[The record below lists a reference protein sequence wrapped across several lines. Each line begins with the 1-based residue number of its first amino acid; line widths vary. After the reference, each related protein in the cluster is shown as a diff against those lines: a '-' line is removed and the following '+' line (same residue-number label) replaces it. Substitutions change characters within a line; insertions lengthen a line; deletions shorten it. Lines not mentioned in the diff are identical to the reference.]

1 MTPRALAALTLAAL
15 TLAACAN
22 APPQDDRG
30 GPGGGPGGPGGG
42 RGRGFGP
49 PPGEAGDRGPQRP
62 RQQLFIS
69 PAGEPFRASA
79 EAPYPVAAWFAG
91 ADANHDGGLSR
102 DEFVDDAARFFAVLD
117 VDHDGV
123 IDGFEVATYE
133 KKIAPEILLGS
144 TFEGGGGRGGP
155 PGGGRGG
162 PGGGRGKPGGGGRGA
177 MGGMMEGAAPY
188 SLLAEPQPV
197 MGADADFNRRIS
209 KDEALKAA
217 KARFALLDVDKDG
230 VLRLDTLPK
239 TPSQAR
245 NRP

>member
-1 MTPRALAALTLAAL
+1 
-15 TLAACAN
+15 
-22 APPQDDRG
+22 
-30 GPGGGPGGPGGG
+30 
-42 RGRGFGP
+42 
-49 PPGEAGDRGPQRP
+49 
-62 RQQLFIS
+62 
-69 PAGEPFRASA
+69 
-79 EAPYPVAAWFAG
+79 
-91 ADANHDGGLSR
+91 
-102 DEFVDDAARFFAVLD
+102 
-117 VDHDGV
+117 
-123 IDGFEVATYE
+123 
-133 KKIAPEILLGS
+133 
-144 TFEGGGGRGGP
+144 
-155 PGGGRGG
+155 
-162 PGGGRGKPGGGGRGA
+162 